1 VTGNLVRRSGRAD
14 LALGAPAGGGDCF
27 TDNDL
32 STSIPPHIDT
42 LYGCDGLSL
51 RSLGGGDLAATLNTG
66 FRFLDA
72 LDGAFPHGDWRAQ
85 PAPGPQEQMQ
95 NPLSAPPIP
104 ADPSALPESYRIRDL
119 AGIGSA
125 PGPQVSRE
133 VLVFGIPLATSWWS
147 LILGLYAYVL
157 PGFLYGA
164 WLTIALWD
172 LIRQESVPVP
182 FRARWMAIV
191 ILVPLLGPILYYAFG
206 RSPIPKQLRV
216 MLVAGGSLLYV
227 AIAILA
233 AVIGG

>member
-1 VTGNLVRRSGRAD
+1 
-14 LALGAPAGGGDCF
+14 
-27 TDNDL
+27 
-32 STSIPPHIDT
+32 
-42 LYGCDGLSL
+42 
-51 RSLGGGDLAATLNTG
+51 
-66 FRFLDA
+66 
-72 LDGAFPHGDWRAQ
+72 
-85 PAPGPQEQMQ
+85 MQ